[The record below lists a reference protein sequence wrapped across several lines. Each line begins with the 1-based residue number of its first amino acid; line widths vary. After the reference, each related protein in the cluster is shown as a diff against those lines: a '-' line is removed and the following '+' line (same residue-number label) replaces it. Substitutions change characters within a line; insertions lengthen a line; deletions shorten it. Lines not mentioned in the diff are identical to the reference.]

1 MAKLIFE
8 CAIFSF
14 ILVQILS
21 LSAFTNKD
29 DSAVAVSMQNATLRV
44 YGAQKDQPDPF
55 EIFENTPPVAS
66 FPVVHHSVEN
76 ASFSELAHSEAER
89 IVREGDLQSFQE
101 KLDASPAARFLLG
114 L

>member
-21 LSAFTNKD
+21 LTAFTNKD
-29 DSAVAVSMQNATLRV
+29 DNGVAITMQSATIHV
-44 YGAQKDQPDPF
+44 YGGDKSAPKIDPF
-55 EIFENTPPVAS
+55 EEFKNIEPASDMTPKEFAQ
-66 FPVVHHSVEN
+66 
-76 ASFSELAHSEAER
+76 AEADR
-89 IVREGDLQSFQE
+89 IIREGDLYSFQQQI
-101 KLDASPAARFLLG
+101 DANPAARFLLG

>member
-29 DSAVAVSMQNATLRV
+29 DNMVAVSVQSATIHV
-44 YGAQKDQPDPF
+44 YGGQPSTPEKNPFDEFKNIEPVSDMTPQEFAQ
-55 EIFENTPPVAS
+55 A
-66 FPVVHHSVEN
+66 
-76 ASFSELAHSEAER
+76 EADR
-89 IVREGDLQSFQE
+89 IIREGDLDSFQQQ
-101 KLDASPAARFLLG
+101 LDANPAARFLLG